1 MKHDSIESSLYSVFR
16 LFVGVRFV
24 LFLLSILAQSFAPF
38 PQLAHLP
45 LRAFLSPYV
54 GIAETVF
61 LFIYL
66 SLPWLRKKLGN
77 FYLPIAL
84 AIATLAPFIENF
96 LTIDVFHIDEI
107 MQVNILNG
115 QWQLFIFLLVPLIL
129 ISWCYS
135 FRMVIAYCLSLVA
148 LDILSLYLVN
158 ILGGEFVLRPI
169 SLFLFRTLVFLFVGY
184 IIGKLFT
191 DQRQQNERLN
201 QANLQLTSYAATLEQ
216 LAVSRERN
224 RLARELH
231 DTLAH
236 TLSAVAVQLEAV
248 TALWDSNPKQS
259 RDILAQSL
267 TETRQGLTET
277 RRAIQALR
285 ATPLDD
291 LGLSLA
297 IKNLANSVAERN
309 NLKLELNIADQIN
322 DLNPTTEQALYRIIE
337 EALRNIVQHAQA
349 KRVVVSLAENNRQVT
364 LEIKD
369 DGVGFKSQP
378 AHSENHFGV
387 RGMYEYA
394 DSIGAKLTIDSQDGI
409 GTTLKV
415 QVIEA
420 YNGTN
425 SNR

>member
-1 MKHDSIESSLYSVFR
+1 MKQDPLESSLYSVFR
-16 LFVGVRFV
+16 LFVGVRFA
-24 LFLLSILAQSFAPF
+24 LFLLTILAQTFAPF
-38 PQLAHLP
+38 PSLQQVP
-45 LRAFLSPYV
+45 LSAFLSPYI

-61 LFIYL
+61 LLIYL
-66 SLPWLRKKLGN
+66 SVPWLRKKLGN

-84 AIATLAPFIENF
+84 AVATLAPFIENF
-96 LTIDVFHIDEI
+96 VTIDPFHLDEI

-129 ISWCYS
+129 ISWRYS
-135 FRMVIAYCLSLVA
+135 FRTVIAYCLSLVV
-148 LDILSLYLVN
+148 LDILSLNLVD
-158 ILGGEFVLRPI
+158 LMGGEFILRPI
-169 SLFLFRTLVFLFVGY
+169 SLFLFRTLVFIFVGY
-184 IIGKLFT
+184 IIGKLVA

-201 QANLQLTSYAATLEQ
+201 QANLQLTSYTATLEQ
-216 LAVSRERN
+216 LAASRERN

-248 TALWDSNPKQS
+248 TALWDNDRKQS

-291 LGLSLA
+291 LGLGLA
-297 IKNLANSVAERN
+297 IKNLAYSVAERN
-309 NLKLELNIADQIN
+309 NLELELNIADQIN
-322 DLNPTTEQALYRIIE
+322 DLKPATEQALYRIVE

-349 KRVVVSLAENNRQVT
+349 KHVMVTLAEHDRQVM

-369 DGVGFKSQP
+369 DGVGFKTQP
-378 AHSENHFGV
+378 THSENHFGV

-394 DSIGAKLTIDSQDGI
+394 DSIGAKLTINSQDGT
-409 GTTLKV
+409 GTILKV
-415 QVIEA
+415 ELIEA
-420 YNGTN
+420 NNGT
-425 SNR
+425 SSHR